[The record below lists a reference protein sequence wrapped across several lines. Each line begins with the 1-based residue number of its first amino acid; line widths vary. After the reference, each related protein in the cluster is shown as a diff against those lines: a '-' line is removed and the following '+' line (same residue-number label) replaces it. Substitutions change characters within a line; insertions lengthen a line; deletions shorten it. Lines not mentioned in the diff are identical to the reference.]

1 MQLAISASIFGH
13 DMHVDSTDSPT
24 RPYLIFLLVL
34 LEENELG
41 VLVCHLLTL
50 KPMTEVFIELTIC

>member
-24 RPYLIFLLVL
+24 RPYLILLVL
-34 LEENELG
+34 LKENELG

-50 KPMTEVFIELTIC
+50 TPMTEVFIALAIC